1 MKLYLLNNNPKK
13 WEDVVGIARNQ
24 TGLDIQSITN
34 STNIMPSDFVMPTHS
49 QIVPKCNLIGNR
61 IYNRLQR
68 MYLMES
74 WGLRCIKW
82 SPIDRFET
90 IFKEWETDFIVF
102 KSDHSAVGQYVN
114 LIDKYEKLPIGANSN
129 SDILMEFITDN
140 PQVFKVYFCHDTIV
154 SSYIWNLPSL
164 NHPNFKQIISY
175 AANKCELANLV
186 KILPTDIEEMMNVI
200 ILKLKEKYMGFCSVD
215 FMLWNGHWSISELNT
230 SGVGSNIISH
240 INKNWYKNFAN
251 GLGSLAKDLDK
262 NKPSLEFIGKAYS
275 SI

>member
-82 SPIDRFET
+82 SPIDHFET
-90 IFKEWETDFIVF
+90 IFKEWETDFVVF